1 MNAKMTE
8 QNARANKKTKE
19 LKAAATISNLQ
30 CISKANTGI
39 FERKKCNN
47 NKKQQLY
54 QKLSLKL
61 LYKVREKSV
70 F

>member
-39 FERKKCNN
+39 FERKKM
-47 NKKQQLY
+47 QQ
-54 QKLSLKL
+54 QQETTVIPKIIIKTTVQS
-61 LYKVREKSV
+61 
-70 F
+70 